1 MKKKLLIMLLVFGVC
16 LMLAACSS
24 TTEPTSSSAATVST
38 PDTATLQQGRTLLEE
53 RCASCHTIEKTTRR
67 TGSAAEWDNI
77 VTDMIKRGAN
87 LTEDEKTVLVQYLAA
102 TYQP

>member
-1 MKKKLLIMLLVFGVC
+1 MKKKLLMMLLVFGVC

-24 TTEPTSSSAATVST
+24 TTEPTSSSST
-38 PDTATLQQGRTLLEE
+38 PDTATLQQGKTLLEE
-53 RCASCHTIEKTTRR
+53 RCASCHTIEKTTLR

-102 TYQP
+102 TYKP

>member
-1 MKKKLLIMLLVFGVC
+1 MKKKLLMMLLVFGVC

-24 TTEPTSSSAATVST
+24 TTEPTSSSST
-38 PDTATLQQGRTLLEE
+38 LDTATLQQGKTLLEE

-102 TYQP
+102 TYKP

>member
-1 MKKKLLIMLLVFGVC
+1 MMLLVFGVC

-24 TTEPTSSSAATVST
+24 TTEPTSSSST
-38 PDTATLQQGRTLLEE
+38 PDTATLQQGKTLLEE

-102 TYQP
+102 TYKP